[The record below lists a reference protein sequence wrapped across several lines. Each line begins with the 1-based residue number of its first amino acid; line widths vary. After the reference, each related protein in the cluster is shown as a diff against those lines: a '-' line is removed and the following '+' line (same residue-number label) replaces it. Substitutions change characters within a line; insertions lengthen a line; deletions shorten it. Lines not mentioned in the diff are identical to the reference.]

1 MNCDWRKSID
11 ILFNYSH
18 DSVILVTLPKYE
30 WKTTHHGGS
39 VVACWTNRIAW
50 IGLSLSRPIGTSG
63 LECHTGPTWMRPY
76 CPSKHVQNEVRKGL
90 KDVWKIW
97 MRKGKWACAC
107 ERESYLLW
115 RNGRAEMM
123 SPDRGGLSS
132 NKMKRNT
139 IYLLGALT
147 FLSWLLVTYHLFL
160 QKPNSQNSKLAAEQ
174 AERNR
179 WEC

>member
-1 MNCDWRKSID
+1 MS
-11 ILFNYSH
+11 
-18 DSVILVTLPKYE
+18 
-30 WKTTHHGGS
+30 
-39 VVACWTNRIAW
+39 
-50 IGLSLSRPIGTSG
+50 
-63 LECHTGPTWMRPY
+63 
-76 CPSKHVQNEVRKGL
+76 
-90 KDVWKIW
+90 
-97 MRKGKWACAC
+97 
-107 ERESYLLW
+107 W

-123 SPDRGGLSS
+123 SPDRGGLSG

-179 WEC
+179 